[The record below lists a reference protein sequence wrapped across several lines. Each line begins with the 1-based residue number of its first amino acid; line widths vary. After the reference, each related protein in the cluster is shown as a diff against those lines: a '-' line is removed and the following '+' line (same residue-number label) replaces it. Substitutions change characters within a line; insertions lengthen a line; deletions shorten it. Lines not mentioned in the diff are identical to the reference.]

1 MDPGVLKNRAMDV
14 AYEILASVFG
24 YYPTL
29 DGYEMMMGAQSRNLV
44 PDSAIFKLSNEFLWR
59 GGEHDYVDKAKG
71 AKDPLFVANQF
82 KQHKGGILE
91 ETYWGWVPDT
101 QFHADVESGDFGL
114 KKLMTSM
121 MDEGKKGATHTATS
135 LYTEVLESDIRNS
148 DWYDTI
154 LIPLDEG
161 RQMGSRYAEYQEI
174 IKENRRNFG
183 QGHDAL
189 EGLNLYHVV
198 MKFPTKTDE
207 GGLGDTWK
215 GFIAVMPVEVLEVDD
230 EGDVFEHPSYSNMAL
245 LVLKEYSDPKSSG
258 AYGYISGQIIP
269 SFGENAYKT
278 WKSLMPEARY
288 QSINKQIVLE
298 TK

>member
-1 MDPGVLKNRAMDV
+1 MVSDAIQKNRAMDV
-14 AYEILASVFG
+14 AYEIFASVFG

-29 DGYEMMMGAQSRNLV
+29 DGYEMLMGAQSRNLI
-44 PDSAIFKLSNEFLWR
+44 PDAAIFKLSNEFLSR
-59 GGEHDYVDKAKG
+59 DEDHEYKDKRKG

-82 KQHKGGILE
+82 KQHKGDILE
-91 ETYWGWVPDT
+91 ETYWGWIPDS

-174 IKENRRNFG
+174 IKDWLRAR
-183 QGHDAL
+183 DAL
-189 EGLNLYHVV
+189 EDSNLYHVV

-207 GGLGDTWK
+207 GGLSNTWK
-215 GFIAVMPVEVLEVDD
+215 GFIAVMPVEV
-230 EGDVFEHPSYSNMAL
+230 FELYRRGKFEQPSYSNMAL
-245 LVLKEYSDPKSSG
+245 LVLKEYSDKRTRS
-258 AYGYISGQIIP
+258 QIIP

-278 WKSLMPEARY
+278 WLSLMPDTRY